1 MSADPAGRT
10 REAAEAWLTSYR
22 IFAVTQ
28 PHGYHRTGPHGTT
41 EVITGAPMAHLNGIA
56 SVRRDPDVDEIAA
69 FANSP
74 RLGSLEWSIHVRG
87 EAGERLA
94 AIAGSHG
101 LERRWTLPFMMKSLG
116 EGDSRRPG
124 GEPAIR
130 RVFGN
135 DGDLYRRALA
145 ASFEAPAEFY
155 ALASSHA
162 VMDYRDSRAYVVE
175 IDGETVAT
183 SYGILVDDMVGL
195 YNVAVPPRWR
205 GRGYARI
212 ATEAILRDAFGAGA
226 HTAFLHATTV
236 GLPLYQAIGFQVA
249 EKWTLFTAIPGL
261 HPENLGGAHN
271 M

>member
-1 MSADPAGRT
+1 MSTDPAGRT

-28 PHGYHRTGPHGTT
+28 PHGYHRTGPHGAT

-74 RLGSLEWSIHVRG
+74 RLSSLAWSIHVRG

-94 AIAGSHG
+94 SIAGSHG

-135 DGDLYRRALA
+135 DGDLYRRAMA

-183 SYGILVDDMVGL
+183 AYGILVDDMVGL

>member
-28 PHGYHRTGPHGTT
+28 PHGFHRTGPHGTT

-56 SVRRDPDVDEIAA
+56 SVRRDPDLDEIAA
-69 FANSP
+69 FADSP
-74 RLGSLEWSIHVRG
+74 RLGSLAWSIHVRG
-87 EAGERLA
+87 AAGVRLT

-101 LERRWTLPFMMKSLG
+101 LERRWTVPFMIKSLD
-116 EGDSRRPG
+116 EGDARRRG

-175 IDGETVAT
+175 VDGEAVAT
-183 SYGILVDDMVGL
+183 SYGILVDDMVAL
-195 YNVAVPPRWR
+195 YQVAVRPRWR
-205 GRGYARI
+205 GRGYARLS
-212 ATEAILRDAFGAGA
+212 TEAILRDAFGAGA

-236 GLPLYQAIGFQVA
+236 GLPMYQAIGFQVA
-249 EKWTLFTAIPGL
+249 EEWTLFTATPGF
-261 HPENLGGAHN
+261 HPENLGSTQN
-271 M
+271 V